1 MGPSTERGP
10 AAGDAAG
17 SPGSN
22 EGCVGITLAVPE
34 PLAGILAA
42 RRASFGDPMASV
54 VPPHVTLVTTTP
66 ATDWDATI
74 EHVREVARTQHPFRV
89 KLRST
94 GSFRPSSP
102 VVYLNLVEGFE
113 QCVDLHSRLQ
123 TGPLERELE
132 FPFHPHVTVAH
143 DVSSAAMDAALD
155 QLDDFEASFDVR
167 SMGLYEHLPSGLW
180 KLREEL
186 RFGEDAD
193 SS

>member
-1 MGPSTERGP
+1 MVSSTGWGS
-10 AAGDAAG
+10 AAADAAG
-17 SPGSN
+17 FPETN

-34 PLAGILAA
+34 PLAGTLAE

-74 EHVREVARTQHPFRV
+74 EHVREVARTQQPFRV
-89 KLRST
+89 RLRST

-113 QCVDLHSRLQ
+113 QCIDLHRRLQ
-123 TGPLERELE
+123 AGPLERELE

-143 DVSSAAMDAALD
+143 DVSSAAMDEALD

-193 SS
+193 GS